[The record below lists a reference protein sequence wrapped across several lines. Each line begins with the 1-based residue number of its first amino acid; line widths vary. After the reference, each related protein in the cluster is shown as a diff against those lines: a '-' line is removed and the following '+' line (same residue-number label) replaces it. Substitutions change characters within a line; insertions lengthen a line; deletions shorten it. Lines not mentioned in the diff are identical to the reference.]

1 METKKDDFL
10 KRLKAASTKQWLKF
24 LFAALACVLFSIWS
38 DAYWVLL
45 LIPLCLEFYVTKYVN
60 WGKWKDVKNPVLRWL
75 ADWTDSIV
83 FALVAVYVINIYFF
97 QNYKIP
103 TSSLEKSLLVG
114 DMLFVSKL
122 SYGPRTPI
130 TPIAFPLAHNS
141 ISIPSPFSGEDV
153 TMKSYLDHPECEYK
167 RLKGFGQVE
176 HDDIVVFNFPVGD
189 TVALKMQNPDYYKL
203 VYLYGRDFVWS
214 HPEKFGEIVY
224 RPIDRRENYVKRA
237 VALPGDSLQIVKGD
251 VYVNGKKQKEI
262 PGLQYNY
269 FVEMKSKIEERAF
282 ESLGVSLDDRLLLN
296 PKREAYQALADMG
309 YDMDED
315 AKMNYIYRLPLTKE
329 AYTRISKFK
338 SLVSIKREPEG
349 SLMGED
355 KTFPLNMNTGW
366 TRDDYGPIW
375 IPKKGATVQ
384 LTIDNLP
391 LYELIIRNFEHNQ
404 LEVKDGKILING
416 SAADSYTFK
425 YDYYWMMGDN
435 RHNSADSR
443 YWGFVPEDHIV
454 GKPIFIWMSF
464 DKDKPIFFNLLS
476 EIRWNRVFKMVHE

>member
-1 METKKDDFL
+1 MKMIDKEDFL
-10 KRLKAASTKQWLKF
+10 KRLKTAPTKQWLKF
-24 LFAALACVLFSIWS
+24 AFAAIACVLFSIWA

-45 LIPLCLEFYVTKYVN
+45 LIPVFLEIYVTKYVN
-60 WGKWKDVKNPVLRWL
+60 WGKWKEVNNPILRWF
-75 ADWTDSIV
+75 AEWTDAII

-122 SYGPRTPI
+122 SYGPRSPI
-130 TPIAFPLAHNS
+130 TPIAFPLEHNT
-141 ISIPSPFSGEDV
+141 FLGG
-153 TMKSYLDHPECEYK
+153 KSYLDHPECEYK

-203 VYLYGRDFVWS
+203 VHIYGRDFVWS
-214 HPEKFGEIVY
+214 HPEKFGEIIY

-237 VALPGDSLQIVKGD
+237 VALPGDSLQIIKGD

-269 FVEMKSKIEERAF
+269 FVEMKSKIEDRAF
-282 ESLGVSLDDRLLLN
+282 ESLGISLDDRMLIN
-296 PKREAYQALADMG
+296 PRREAYQVLADMG
-309 YDMDED
+309 YEMDEE
-315 AKMNYIYRLPLTKE
+315 ARMNFIYRLPLTKE
-329 AYTRISKFK
+329 AYTRVSKFK
-338 SLVSIKREPEG
+338 NLISITKEPDG
-349 SLMGED
+349 IMGED
-355 KTFPLNMNTGW
+355 KTFPLNMKTGW

-375 IPKKGATVQ
+375 IPKKGATVK
-384 LTIDNLP
+384 LSIENLP
-391 LYELIIRNFEHNQ
+391 LYELIIRNFEHNV
-404 LEVKDGKILING
+404 LEVKDGSIFING
-416 SAADSYTFK
+416 ASVDSYTFK

-454 GKPIFIWMSF
+454 GKPIFIWLSF
-464 DKDKPIFFNLLS
+464 DKDKPILSGLLS
-476 EIRWNRVFKMVHE
+476 EVRWNRIFKMVHE

>member
-1 METKKDDFL
+1 MEMNKVDFL
-10 KRLKAASTKQWLKF
+10 SRLKGASLKQWLKF
-24 LFAALACVLFSIWS
+24 ISTALGCVFFSIWA

-45 LIPLCLEFYVTKYVN
+45 LIPLFLEIYITKFVN
-60 WGKWKDVKNPVLRWL
+60 WGKWKEVENPFLRWL
-75 ADWTDSIV
+75 AEWTDSII
-83 FALVAVYVINIYFF
+83 FALAAVYVINIYFF

-122 SYGPRTPI
+122 SYGPRSPI

-141 ISIPSPFSGEDV
+141 IGD
-153 TMKSYLDHPECEYK
+153 MKSYLDHPECEYK

-214 HPEKFGEIVY
+214 HPERFGEIVY

-282 ESLGVSLDDRLLLN
+282 ESLGISLDDRMLFN
-296 PKREAYQALADMG
+296 PGREAYQALADMG
-309 YDMDED
+309 YEMDED

-338 SLVSIKREPEG
+338 GLASIKREPDG
-349 SLMGED
+349 WMGED

-384 LTIDNLP
+384 LTLDNLP
-391 LYELIIRNFEHNQ
+391 LYEMIIRNFEHNQ
-404 LEVKDGKILING
+404 LEVKGGKILING
-416 SAADSYTFK
+416 NAADSYTFK

-454 GKPIFIWMSF
+454 GKPIFIWLSF
-464 DKDKPIFFNLLS
+464 DKDKPIFFDLLS
-476 EIRWNRVFKMVHE
+476 EVRWNRVFKMVHE

>member
-1 METKKDDFL
+1 M
-10 KRLKAASTKQWLKF
+10 KAASTKQWLKF

-141 ISIPSPFSGEDV
+141 ISIPFPFSGEDV